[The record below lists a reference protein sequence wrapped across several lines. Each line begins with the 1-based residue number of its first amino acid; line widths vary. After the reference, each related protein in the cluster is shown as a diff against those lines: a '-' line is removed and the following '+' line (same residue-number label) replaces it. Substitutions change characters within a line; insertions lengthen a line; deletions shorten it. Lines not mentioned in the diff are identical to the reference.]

1 MKNFQR
7 LFLSGEIRNK
17 GFSLIELVIII
28 GIIGIIAALSTPIY
42 MSYRKKAIQVEAKT
56 NLLNIHKYEIM
67 YYSEYETFSA
77 DTNEIGFEA
86 KSAPKYIYSITA
98 SENSFTAKARGNVD
112 SDDVEDVWTIND
124 KQIIVHETVD

>member
-1 MKNFQR
+1 MKILQR
-7 LFLSGEIRNK
+7 FFLPGVSLNK

-67 YYSEYETFSA
+67 YYSENETFSG
-77 DTNEIGFEA
+77 DTDEIGFEA
-86 KSAPKYIYSITA
+86 KSAPKYTYSITA
-98 SENSFTAKARGNVD
+98 SENSFTAEARGNVD

-124 KQIIVHETVD
+124 KQIMVHVTVD